1 MNVHILVTY
10 REGNEQFAELV
21 FKTIRVGFPTA
32 NILVHV
38 NGDKPFNVPSPGM
51 PWQVHRVP
59 DGTIHHEW
67 IERLI
72 REEQEP
78 FWICDTDVVFY
89 GPVEQWE
96 FHTALAGYLVP
107 EFADEFTKAVTR
119 SRLHTSLMRID
130 PVLFKDAKTSW
141 RTQHPVTE
149 FNPPI
154 NLVHP
159 VMVPQD
165 CRTYF
170 YDTMA
175 LAYHAMHGTA
185 FTPQQKDTYFHFHF
199 GTLGDVV
206 LPHLANG
213 EVMKKMRATILA
225 NPDLGRGEWRT
236 QDHYFEFRQVCI
248 DGVPVIAPI
257 DPEDATEARK
267 WNVELCRGDESA
279 MTFCDLWYNYCHGID
294 DLIDTLRDGRPR
306 MSKDQMI
313 SLFFKA
319 ALLYNSDFYIQHR
332 QLLAPIVLQVT
343 NTYRDSVAWENSP
356 RSHLRQ
362 MADVFRTCGN
372 EMFIMVALLTGG
384 EHHMRM
390 MSMAIKERDW
400 LGQHD
405 QAGRPL

>member
-1 MNVHILVTY
+1 MNVHILAT
-10 REGNEQFAELV
+10 RRPGQERFSTLV
-21 FKTIRVGFPTA
+21 FETIRVGFPTA
-32 NILVHV
+32 NIVIHNNGEAGISFTDPKDPVEVH
-38 NGDKPFNVPSPGM
+38 NIK
-51 PWQVHRVP
+51 R
-59 DGTIHHEW
+59 TIHHEW
-67 IERLI
+67 IEHLLL
-72 REEQEP
+72 EEKEP
-78 FWICDTDVVFY
+78 FWICDTDVIFY
-89 GPVEQWE
+89 SKVEDWE
-96 FHTALAGYLVP
+96 FHTALAGALIP
-107 EFADEFTKAVTR
+107 EFSDEFTKCVTR

-130 PVLFKDAKTSW
+130 PVLYKDAKTAW
-141 RTQHPVTE
+141 RTQHPVTD

-165 CRTYF
+165 CRTFF

-185 FTPQQKDTYFHFHF
+185 FTPEQKNAYFHFHF

-213 EVMKKMRATILA
+213 ESMKKLRDLILA
-225 NPDLGRGEWRT
+225 NPEMGRGMWRE
-236 QDHYFEFRQVCI
+236 QEHYFEWRQVCI

-257 DPEDATEARK
+257 SPEDATEARK
-267 WNVELCRGDESA
+267 WNVELCKGDESA

-319 ALLYNSDFYIQHR
+319 ALLYNSDFYINHR

-356 RSHLRQ
+356 KRHLRQ

-390 MSMAIKERDW
+390 MSLAIKERDW
-400 LGQHD
+400 LGQHTPD
-405 QAGRPL
+405 GAPL